1 MISLFEY
8 YADLAEALDLK
19 KKTPANL
26 HLDSFKSYVL
36 REPLGVVG
44 LITQWN
50 YPLLMATW
58 KVALALAAGC
68 AAILK
73 PSKLVSITCLELG
86 EIYTEVGLP
95 PGALNILTGLG
106 PEAGAP
112 LSSHPHVDKL
122 VTLEL
127 SEKSSIV
134 VFDDTDNLDIGH
146 HQRPRWWNV
155 KKLTDRQGVRQVEI
169 KCLISGPRVMDD
181 LVDRQFPDRPS
192 LQTLRR
198 GRAFQF
204 WNSSDGQ
211 SGGPSRDLTDRQIDR
226 HRPRSTNF
234 SIFKKGSGAQSQQRQ

>member
-1 MISLFEY
+1 MPNCLFEY

-112 LSSHPHVDKL
+112 LSSHPHVDKVFLFLFRVMLFAKVITAAAQLVKL

-134 VFDDTDNLDIGH
+134 VFDDTDNLDIDVRAFNETKSSILLILWTKNIKISDPLEEDCNLGPIVSFG
-146 HQRPRWWNV
+146 QYEKVLKFISNAKNKVGERPQV
-155 KKLTDRQGVRQVEI
+155 KKSFLA
-169 KCLISGPRVMDD
+169 KS
-181 LVDRQFPDRPS
+181 
-192 LQTLRR
+192 
-198 GRAFQF
+198 
-204 WNSSDGQ
+204 
-211 SGGPSRDLTDRQIDR
+211 
-226 HRPRSTNF
+226 
-234 SIFKKGSGAQSQQRQ
+234 